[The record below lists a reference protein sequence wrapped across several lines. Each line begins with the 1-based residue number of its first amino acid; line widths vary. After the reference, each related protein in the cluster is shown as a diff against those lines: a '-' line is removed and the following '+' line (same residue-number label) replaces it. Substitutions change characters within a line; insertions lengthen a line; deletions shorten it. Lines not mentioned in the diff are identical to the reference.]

1 MAGSSGMRLAL
12 IIAALVGTVM
22 LAACG
27 KKGPPSPPGPP
38 DQITWPRI
46 YPTH

>member
-1 MAGSSGMRLAL
+1 VKAAL
-12 IIAALVGTVM
+12 ILLSVVGVAMLVG
-22 LAACG
+22 CG
-27 KKGPPSPPGPP
+27 KKGPPDPTGPQ

>member
-1 MAGSSGMRLAL
+1 MAGGSGMKAAVILATLLGL
-12 IIAALVGTVM
+12 IVLT
-22 LAACG
+22 ACG
-27 KKGPPSPPGPP
+27 KKGPPEPAGPP